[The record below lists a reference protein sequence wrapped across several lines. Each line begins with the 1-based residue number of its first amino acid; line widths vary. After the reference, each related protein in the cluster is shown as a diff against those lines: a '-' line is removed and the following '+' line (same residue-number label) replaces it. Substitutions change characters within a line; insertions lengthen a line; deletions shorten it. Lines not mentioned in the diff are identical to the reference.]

1 MTNFKLNDKQPFI
14 KDTAFVSIAATI
26 IGDVH
31 LLEEIS
37 VWPGA
42 VIRGDNDRITVG
54 RGSNVQDGAILHTD
68 AGFPLVVGEGVSV
81 GHAAVLHGCTVGNGS
96 LIGIHATILNGAVIG
111 QHCIVA
117 AGAVIPEC
125 KQFPDRSLIMGVP
138 GKAVR
143 QLSDD
148 EVAKLQDNAQE
159 YVVKAR
165 VYKVNLKEAK

>member
-1 MTNFKLNDKQPFI
+1 MTNFMLIDKQPFI
-14 KDTAFVSIAATI
+14 EDTACVSVAATI

-31 LLEEIS
+31 LLENSS

-68 AGFPLVVGEGVSV
+68 AGFPLSVGEGVSV
-81 GHAAVLHGCTVGNGS
+81 GHAAVLHGCTIGKGT

-117 AGAVIPEC
+117 AGAVIPEG

-148 EVAKLQDNAQE
+148 EVAKLLDNAQE
-159 YVVKAR
+159 YVAKAR
-165 VYKVNLKEAK
+165 VYKVNLKEAR